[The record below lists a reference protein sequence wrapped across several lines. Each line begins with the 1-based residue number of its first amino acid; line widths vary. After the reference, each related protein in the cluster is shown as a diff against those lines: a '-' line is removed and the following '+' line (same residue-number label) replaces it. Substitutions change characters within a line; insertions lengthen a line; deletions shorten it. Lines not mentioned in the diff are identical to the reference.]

1 MAGKVGHINI
11 GELQLTFV
19 FRHRYEKDGDD
30 KLIKSF
36 TMWNDWKIGLFYK
49 PMKIVGMKNSNRP
62 KEWSKNLVRQHM
74 IGINF
79 LWFKAWVTICKGGLN
94 IKTK

>member
-1 MAGKVGHINI
+1 MAGRVGHINI
-11 GELQLTFV
+11 GRTELTFV
-19 FRHRYEKDGDD
+19 FRHRYEKDDD
-30 KLIKSF
+30 NKLIDRF
-36 TMWNDWKIGLFYK
+36 TMWKSWEIGLFYK
-49 PMKIVGMKNSNRP
+49 PMKIVGLKNCNKP